1 LIHLLVLHLDS
12 NELSGEIPTFHS
24 DYLLSLDLSN
34 NTLSGEIPS
43 QLGYL
48 YALQSLNVSHNQL
61 SGKIPSSFNTGM
73 VSLRNSSIDFSYNNL
88 TGPIPTSTAFEDA
101 PAEAYVGNPGL
112 CGHAEGLTPC
122 SPDSRKKK
130 HSNTNITLLVVMIP
144 VCGVLQLAIIVAG
157 LVICYRK
164 TKLLDEESRAILECE
179 QKVESLIWGRECKFT
194 FRDIV
199 KATGNFHE
207 EYCIGKGGFG
217 SVYKAALP
225 TGQIVAVKR
234 FNLSDSGD
242 IQAASLKSF
251 ENEIRMLT
259 EVRHRNIIKLYGFR
273 SIRGCTYLVYEY
285 VEKGSLGNVLHGV
298 EGKAELD
305 WGRRLKIVQGVAH
318 AIAYLHH
325 DCSSPIVHRDIT
337 VNNILLELEFEPRLS
352 DFGIARLLSSD
363 TTTVA
368 GTYGCMAP
376 GKLIT
381 I

>member
-1 LIHLLVLHLDS
+1 
-12 NELSGEIPTFHS
+12 
-24 DYLLSLDLSN
+24 
-34 NTLSGEIPS
+34 
-43 QLGYL
+43 
-48 YALQSLNVSHNQL
+48 
-61 SGKIPSSFNTGM
+61 
-73 VSLRNSSIDFSYNNL
+73 
-88 TGPIPTSTAFEDA
+88 
-101 PAEAYVGNPGL
+101 
-112 CGHAEGLTPC
+112 
-122 SPDSRKKK
+122 
-130 HSNTNITLLVVMIP
+130 
-144 VCGVLQLAIIVAG
+144 
-157 LVICYRK
+157 
-164 TKLLDEESRAILECE
+164 
-179 QKVESLIWGRECKFT
+179 
-194 FRDIV
+194 
-199 KATGNFHE
+199 
-207 EYCIGKGGFG
+207 
-217 SVYKAALP
+217 
-225 TGQIVAVKR
+225 
-234 FNLSDSGD
+234 
-242 IQAASLKSF
+242 
-251 ENEIRMLT
+251 MLT